1 MCEFL
6 RDDFEGVSLSGLADE
21 VNAAN
26 DDDEELNAT
35 NDDGVELENEHE
47 PSKPRYVVVE
57 CSSVVEFAREVNE
70 KLEEGYRLF
79 GSMKA
84 LGGAS
89 SSAAI
94 VHIQALILD
103 Q

>member
-1 MCEFL
+1 MCEYL

-26 DDDEELNAT
+26 DDEEPDAA
-35 NDDGVELENEHE
+35 NDDGIELENEYE

-103 Q
+103 QQ

>member
-1 MCEFL
+1 MCKLL
-6 RDDFEGVSLSGLADE
+6 RDDFEGVSLSGFADE

-26 DDDEELNAT
+26 DDDEEL
-35 NDDGVELENEHE
+35 ENEYE

-103 Q
+103 QQ

>member
-1 MCEFL
+1 MCELL
-6 RDDFEGVSLSGLADE
+6 RDDFEGASLSGLADE

-26 DDDEELNAT
+26 DDDEEL
-35 NDDGVELENEHE
+35 ENEYE

-103 Q
+103 QQ

>member
-6 RDDFEGVSLSGLADE
+6 RDDYEGVSLSGLADE

-26 DDDEELNAT
+26 DDDEEF
-35 NDDGVELENEHE
+35 ENEYE

-103 Q
+103 QQ

>member
-26 DDDEELNAT
+26 DDDEEPNAA
-35 NDDGVELENEHE
+35 NDDGIELENEYE
-47 PSKPRYVVVE
+47 LSKPRYVVVE

-84 LGGAS
+84 VGGAS

>member
-1 MCEFL
+1 MCEYL

-26 DDDEELNAT
+26 DDDEEL
-35 NDDGVELENEHE
+35 ENEYE
-47 PSKPRYVVVE
+47 SSKPRYVVVE

-103 Q
+103 QQ

>member
-1 MCEFL
+1 MCELL
-6 RDDFEGVSLSGLADE
+6 RDDFEGASLSGLADE

-26 DDDEELNAT
+26 DDDEEL
-35 NDDGVELENEHE
+35 ENEYE
-47 PSKPRYVVVE
+47 PSKPRYVIVE

-103 Q
+103 QQ

>member
-6 RDDFEGVSLSGLADE
+6 RDDFEGVSLSDLADE

-26 DDDEELNAT
+26 DDDEELE
-35 NDDGVELENEHE
+35 NDYE

-103 Q
+103 QQ